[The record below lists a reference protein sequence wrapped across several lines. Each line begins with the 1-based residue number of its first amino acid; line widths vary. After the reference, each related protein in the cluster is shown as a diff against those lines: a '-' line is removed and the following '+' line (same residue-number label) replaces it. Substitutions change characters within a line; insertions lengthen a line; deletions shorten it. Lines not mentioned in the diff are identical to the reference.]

1 MKREI
6 ESLRELILSF
16 KKAAVALSGGL
27 DSAVLL
33 AFCAKVLGAKNCLA
47 LSANTPYMMAGEIKQ
62 ARELCRTL
70 GVRHIEVK
78 SSKIPLRIRFN
89 PPERCYICKRILF
102 EKLLQRAARAG
113 FDTLCDGTN
122 ADDLSDYR
130 PGLKALG
137 ELGVR
142 SPFLE
147 CSLGKSHIRESAKAL
162 GLKCANKPA
171 YACLLTRL
179 QHGAKVEVETL
190 EKIDALESF
199 LRENFA
205 QKVRAR
211 LEGKNVRIEC
221 DRRDFS
227 KILRGA
233 DDICRRCS
241 ALGFERCSLD
251 LAGYKQGSMNL
262 KI

>member
-6 ESLRELILSF
+6 ETLRELILSEG
-16 KKAAVALSGGL
+16 KAAVALSGGL
-27 DSAVLL
+27 DSSALL
-33 AFCAKVLGAKNCLA
+33 AFYAKVLGAKNCLA
-47 LSANTPYMMAGEIKQ
+47 LSANTPYMMAGEINQ
-62 ARELCRTL
+62 ARELCRAL

-78 SSKIPLRIRFN
+78 ISKIPLRIRFN

-113 FDTLCDGTN
+113 FNTLCDGSN
-122 ADDLSDYR
+122 SDDLSDYR
-130 PGLKALG
+130 PGRKALA

-147 CSLGKSHIRESAKAL
+147 CGIGKETIRKIAKDL
-162 GLKCANKPA
+162 GLKCAEKPA

-179 QHGAKVEVETL
+179 EHGAKVEVQTL
-190 EKIDALESF
+190 EKIDSLEAF
-199 LRENFA
+199 LRGKFTPN
-205 QKVRAR
+205 VRAR
-211 LEGKNVRIEC
+211 LDGKNIRIEC
-221 DRRDFS
+221 DKRDFS

-233 DDICRRCS
+233 GEICERCS
-241 ALGFERCSLD
+241 SLGFERCSLD